1 MAQFSDSW
9 RAGGKG
15 NGAYTLQSRTSSQV
29 PLIVKGFS
37 GQTANLFEAQN
48 SAGSAVF
55 SIDNSGNIT
64 FSGTATISIDEAVTG
79 NLTVTGNSTFNGNT
93 TIGNAASDTL
103 TVTATATFAE
113 RIVATNGINASG
125 TSYFGGTAIF
135 NNATK
140 FADGTVTDPSIT
152 FQNYPTTGFY
162 LPSANAISA
171 TTAGVQRMVWG
182 ATTYIPTS
190 ATNKFVVGGVAALTG
205 SAGTFISTTNGYSPL
220 SINNTAAN
228 GFVNFD
234 FYDSTPTQVAALGYS
249 NASAGSFTS
258 QMYAWTV
265 AKDFYISTDSNAT
278 RNMVVAATSGAA
290 TFLTKVTAGGVNS
303 FTITPGAH
311 TSVASQITAFTVSDH
326 SLATSGAAITTN
338 VSNSFGSPT
347 FTGSSVV
354 TNAFTTSIAL
364 PTTTSGQTAQTTNV
378 RGLNLGSAVASV
390 TVNNVAGTTLGL
402 LGLSAQTFVLDA
414 ATGVTGNNGFA
425 GIQVPVFTINSG
437 AGGAVTLDFASG
449 IYVAGPPSGTAT
461 ITNPYSIFVDAGL
474 VRFDG
479 GIIGGTQTALGTGYL
494 LDLKNSSSANVT
506 MATTNSNSAGF
517 AQMAL
522 FNNSGDSSVIDVFGS
537 TYVTAAFQRNTLLG
551 AGRSLY
557 ITSNSS
563 GGLSTATIN
572 LYTGGNP
579 ATPEF
584 TMAGPTG
591 NATFSALASTS
602 GSPAVF
608 TITAPAHTTLA
619 KNTEAVDVNINLART
634 VQFATVDTAFI
645 TQRAMLVQAPTYGF
659 VGASTIT
666 VASTFSVTGGPLA
679 GTNATISTGIGINS
693 DSWGGTNAT
702 DVAALFSIPSIA
714 TSIGNVTERSALKI
728 TNGPSNIL
736 GDQTAN
742 LTNLYSINLT
752 ATTFTSTTNV
762 RTVTGNVAN
771 LYIEGPHVAS
781 TNVTFA
787 NTPYSI
793 FVDAGSVRFDGD
805 FVFGSKGIDTTAG
818 DSATVNGI
826 NGRFRKDTTGTTF
839 TLTNSFI
846 TANSIIQLTY
856 ASDPGITGF
865 DAFVVAGAGSATITF
880 TTSGVAAAPTSN
892 ADVNFIV
899 IN

>member
-1 MAQFSDSW
+1 MS
-9 RAGGKG
+9 
-15 NGAYTLQSRTSSQV
+15 
-29 PLIVKGFS
+29 
-37 GQTANLFEAQN
+37 
-48 SAGSAVF
+48 
-55 SIDNSGNIT
+55 
-64 FSGTATISIDEAVTG
+64 
-79 NLTVTGNSTFNGNT
+79 
-93 TIGNAASDTL
+93 
-103 TVTATATFAE
+103 
-113 RIVATNGINASG
+113 
-125 TSYFGGTAIF
+125 
-135 NNATK
+135 K
-140 FADGTVTDPSIT
+140 FK
-152 FQNYPTTGFY
+152 
-162 LPSANAISA
+162 
-171 TTAGVQRMVWG
+171 R
-182 ATTYIPTS
+182 
-190 ATNKFVVGGVAALTG
+190 
-205 SAGTFISTTNGYSPL
+205 
-220 SINNTAAN
+220 
-228 GFVNFD
+228 
-234 FYDSTPTQVAALGYS
+234 
-249 NASAGSFTS
+249 
-258 QMYAWTV
+258 
-265 AKDFYISTDSNAT
+265 
-278 RNMVVAATSGAA
+278 
-290 TFLTKVTAGGVNS
+290 FL
-303 FTITPGAH
+303 
-311 TSVASQITAFTVSDH
+311 
-326 SLATSGAAITTN
+326 
-338 VSNSFGSPT
+338 
-347 FTGSSVV
+347 
-354 TNAFTTSIAL
+354 
-364 PTTTSGQTAQTTNV
+364 
-378 RGLNLGSAVASV
+378 R
-390 TVNNVAGTTLGL
+390 L
-402 LGLSAQTFVLDA
+402 LGLSFAALTLMTSVALAGPTSPGAGSPTTPGALCLDDADTWIFCNTSATFGDTSSRIAEGWFTTLNTTTLTLGGATTGPILNSDGTAAAPSYSFSLDTNTGIYRSAADAIGFSLGGAQRIDLVDDATFDTMLKLMDTTATPLEFQIGNFASAAAFPRTYMLGGQDATDTNWAVRFAHKNSSSTTEIPVLFQISTNGDTSYTNADTLQFGIFTTYGLFASASGSSSAGPQLAIGTNGGTGLAADQVILISTVATGQAITLTHSAVTSGAPAGFKVVGPAHTGMTASTEVPGIDFDLDATKQWATGAITTQREFVLRAPTYGFVAASTITTA
-414 ATGVTGNNGFA
+414 ATLAVTGAPIA
-425 GIQVPVFTINSG
+425 GTN
-437 AGGAVTLDFASG
+437 ATL
-449 IYVAGPPSGTAT
+449 
-461 ITNPYSIFVDAGL
+461 TNTYSIWSQGGVN
-474 VRFDG
+474 RFDG
-479 GIIGGTQTALGTGYL
+479 GIIGGTQTALGTGYV
-494 LDLKNSSSANVT
+494 LDLKNTSSANVT

-557 ITSNSS
+557 VGSNSS

-584 TMAGPTG
+584 TMAGPSG
-591 NATFSALASTS
+591 NVTFSALASTS
-602 GSPAVF
+602 GSPAIF

-714 TSIGNVTERSALKI
+714 TSIGSVTERSALKI

-742 LTNLYSINLT
+742 LTNLYSVNIT

-781 TNVTFA
+781 TNVTFT

-793 FVDAGSVRFDGD
+793 FVDAGASRFDGD
-805 FVFGSKGIDTTAG
+805 IQFSKGIDTTAG
-818 DSATVNGI
+818 DSATVNAI
-826 NGRFRKDTTGTTF
+826 AGRFRKDTSGTTF

-856 ASDPGITGF
+856 ASDTGITGF
-865 DAFVVAGAGSATITF
+865 DAYVVAGAGSAVINF

-892 ADVNFIV
+892 ADMNFLV